1 MASAPGWGSLRVPR
15 IEPVVIPTSIDSL
28 NGRVMT
34 NDEDRKPRD
43 FIRSMVEE
51 DLRTGKY
58 DGRVATRFPPEPNG
72 YLHIGHTKAIWISYG
87 IAEEYGGTF
96 NLRFDDTNPTG
107 EDQRYVDAMIQ
118 DIRWLGVDWEDRLYF
133 ASDYFERLYEWGE
146 QLIRDGKAFIDSSSE
161 AEIREYRGTVTEP
174 GRNSP
179 YRDRPVDESLDLFRR
194 MRAGEFP
201 NGAHVLRAKIDMAH
215 PNMTMRDPLLYRIRH
230 EHHYRHGDDWCIYPM
245 YDYAHCL
252 EDAIED
258 ITHSLCSLEFKVN
271 REIYDWILD
280 AVGIEK
286 PRTEQTEFAR
296 LNIDY
301 TIMSKRK
308 LIQLVEGGHVT
319 GWDDPRMPTV
329 AGLRRRGVTPEAIR
343 SFNDMI
349 GVADV
354 DSRIEYSRLEFAIRD
369 DLNWRSPRRLAVLDP
384 LKVVITDYPE
394 GQIEWVDAPEFPR
407 DVGKE
412 GTRRMPFTREI
423 WIERS
428 DFMEEPFRKFY
439 RLAPGREVRLR
450 NSYVIRCDEVVKD
463 PATGEILELRC
474 SHDPDTMGAN
484 PADGRKVRGTIHWVS
499 AEHALPA
506 EVRLYDRLF
515 AVPNPEADLGEG
527 QDFTVNLNP
536 DSLTVVENAWVEPAL
551 AEDPAGTRYQ
561 FERQGYFMSD
571 PEDSGSDGLVFNRT
585 VTLRDSWAKTEKSR

>member
-1 MASAPGWGSLRVPR
+1 MKH
-15 IEPVVIPTSIDSL
+15 
-28 NGRVMT
+28 
-34 NDEDRKPRD
+34 DEDRRPRN

-87 IAEEYGGTF
+87 VAQENGGTF
-96 NLRFDDTNPTG
+96 NLRFDDTNPTN
-107 EDQRYVDAMIQ
+107 EEQRYVDAMVD
-118 DIRWLGVDWEDRLYF
+118 DIRWLGVDWEDRMFF
-133 ASDYFERLYEWGE
+133 ASDYFEQLYEWGE
-146 QLIRDGKAFIDSSSE
+146 QLIREGKAYVDSSSE
-161 AEIREYRGTVTEP
+161 AEIREYRGTVTEA

-179 YRDRPVDESLDLFRR
+179 YRERPVEESLDLFRR
-194 MRAGEFP
+194 MRAGEFED
-201 NGAHVLRAKIDMAH
+201 GAHVLRAKIDMAH

-230 EHHYRHGDDWCIYPM
+230 LHHFRQGDDWCIYPM

-271 REIYDWILD
+271 REIYDWVLD
-280 AVGIEK
+280 AVGIER

-308 LIQLVEGGHVT
+308 LIQLVEGGYVA

-384 LKVVITDYPE
+384 LKVVIADYPE
-394 GQIEWVDAPEFPR
+394 GETEWIDAPEFPR

-412 GTRRMPFTREI
+412 GSRRMPFTREI

-439 RLAPGREVRLR
+439 RLAPDREVRLR
-450 NSYVIRCDEVVKD
+450 HAYVIRCDEVVKD

-474 SHDPDTMGAN
+474 SHDPETMGAN
-484 PADGRKVRGTIHWVS
+484 PADGRKVKGTIHWVS
-499 AEHALPA
+499 VEHALPA

-527 QDFTVNLNP
+527 QDFTANLNP

-551 AEDPAGTRYQ
+551 GEDAPDTRYQ
-561 FERQGYFMSD
+561 FERHGYFVSD
-571 PEDSGSDGLVFNRT
+571 PEDSGPGGLVFNRT

>member
-1 MASAPGWGSLRVPR
+1 MMN
-15 IEPVVIPTSIDSL
+15 E
-28 NGRVMT
+28 
-34 NDEDRKPRD
+34 EDRKPLD
-43 FIRSMVEE
+43 FIRSMVEA
-51 DLRTGKY
+51 DLASGKY
-58 DGRVATRFPPEPNG
+58 GGRVATRFPPEPNG
-72 YLHIGHTKAIWISYG
+72 YLHIGHSKAIWISYG
-87 IAEEYGGTF
+87 IAQEYGGTF

-107 EDQRYVDAMIQ
+107 ENQSYADAIVEDM
-118 DIRWLGVDWEDRLYF
+118 RWLGVDWEDRLYY
-133 ASDYFERLYEWGE
+133 ASDYFEQLYEWGE
-146 QLIRDGKAFIDSSSE
+146 QLIREEKAYVDSSSE

-179 YRDRPVDESLDLFRR
+179 YRDRPVDESLDLFQR
-194 MRAGEFP
+194 MRAGEFED
-201 NGAHVLRAKIDMAH
+201 GAHVLRAKIDMAH

-230 EHHYRHGDDWCIYPM
+230 QHHFRQGDDWCIYPM

-280 AVGIEK
+280 AVGIER
-286 PRTEQTEFAR
+286 PRPEQTEFAR

-308 LIQLVEGGHVT
+308 LIQLVEDGYVS

-343 SFNDMI
+343 KFNEMI
-349 GVADV
+349 GVSDV
-354 DSRIEYSRLEFAIRD
+354 DSRIEYSRLEYAIRD
-369 DLNWRSPRRLAVLDP
+369 DLNWTSPRRLAVLDP

-394 GQIEWVDAPEFPR
+394 GEVEWVDAPEYPR
-407 DVGKE
+407 DVDKE
-412 GTRRMPFTREI
+412 GTRPMPFTREI

-450 NSYVIRCDEVVKD
+450 HAYVIRCDEVVKD
-463 PATGEILELRC
+463 PETGEVTELRC
-474 SHDPDTMGAN
+474 SHDPETMGAN

-499 AEHALPA
+499 AEHAVPA

-515 AVPNPEADLGEG
+515 SVPDPEADLAEGES
-527 QDFTVNLNP
+527 FAVNLNP
-536 DSLTVVENAWVEPAL
+536 DSLVVVEDARVEPSL
-551 AEDPAGTRYQ
+551 ADDAPGTRYQ
-561 FERQGYFMSD
+561 FERHGYFMSD
-571 PEDSGSDGLVFNRT
+571 PEDSGPDGLVFNRT
-585 VTLRDSWAKTEKSR
+585 VTLRDSWAKIEAKGR

>member
-1 MASAPGWGSLRVPR
+1 
-15 IEPVVIPTSIDSL
+15 
-28 NGRVMT
+28 MT
-34 NDEDRKPRD
+34 RDDNDGKRPPD
-43 FIRSMVEE
+43 FIRAMVERDME
-51 DLRTGKY
+51 SDKY
-58 DGRVATRFPPEPNG
+58 GGRVATRFPPEPNG
-72 YLHIGHTKAIWISYG
+72 YLHIGHSKAIWISFG
-87 IAEEYGGTF
+87 IAQEFGGTF

-107 EDQRYVDAMIQ
+107 ENQSYADAIAEDM
-118 DIRWLGVDWEDRLYF
+118 RWLGVDWEDRLYY
-133 ASDYFERLYEWGE
+133 ASDYFEQLYEWGE

-194 MRAGEFP
+194 MRDGEFED
-201 NGAHVLRAKIDMAH
+201 GTHVLRAKIDMAH

-230 EHHYRHGDDWCIYPM
+230 QHHFRQGDDWCIYPM

-280 AVGIEK
+280 AVGIER

-308 LIQLVEGGHVT
+308 LIQLVEEGHVS

-343 SFNDMI
+343 KFNEMI
-349 GVADV
+349 GVSDV
-354 DSRIEYSRLEFAIRD
+354 DSRIEYSRLEYAIRD
-369 DLNWRSPRRLAVLDP
+369 DLNWTSPRRLAVLDP

-394 GQIEWVDAPEFPR
+394 GEVEWVDAPEYPR

-412 GTRRMPFTREI
+412 GTRAMPFAREI
-423 WIERS
+423 WIEKS

-450 NSYVIRCDEVVKD
+450 HAYVIRCDEVVKD
-463 PATGEILELRC
+463 PETGEVTELRC
-474 SHDPDTMGAN
+474 SHDSETMGAN

-499 AEHALPA
+499 AEHAVPA

-515 AVPNPEADLGEG
+515 SVPDPEADLGEG
-527 QDFTVNLNP
+527 ESFAVNLNP
-536 DSLTVVENAWVEPAL
+536 DSLVVVEDARVEPSL
-551 AEDPAGTRYQ
+551 ADDPPGTRYQ
-561 FERQGYFMSD
+561 FERHGYFMSD
-571 PEDSGSDGLVFNRT
+571 PEDSGPEGLVFNRT
-585 VTLRDSWAKTEKSR
+585 VTLRDSWAKIEAKRTGS

>member
-1 MASAPGWGSLRVPR
+1 MRRR
-15 IEPVVIPTSIDSL
+15 IVTRDD
-28 NGRVMT
+28 
-34 NDEDRKPRD
+34 NDGKRPPD
-43 FIRSMVEE
+43 FIRAMVERDAE
-51 DLRTGKY
+51 SGKY
-58 DGRVATRFPPEPNG
+58 GGRVATRFPPEPNG
-72 YLHIGHTKAIWISYG
+72 YLHIGHSKAIWISYG
-87 IAEEYGGTF
+87 IAQEFGGTF

-107 EDQRYVDAMIQ
+107 ENQSYADAIIEDM
-118 DIRWLGVDWEDRLYF
+118 RWLGVDWEDRLYY
-133 ASDYFERLYEWGE
+133 ASDYFEQLYEWGE
-146 QLIRDGKAFIDSSSE
+146 KLIRDGKAYVDSSTE

-194 MRAGEFP
+194 MRAGEFED
-201 NGAHVLRAKIDMAH
+201 GAHVLRAKIDMAH

-230 EHHYRHGDDWCIYPM
+230 QHHFRQGDDWCIYPM

-280 AVGIEK
+280 AVGIER

-308 LIQLVEGGHVT
+308 LIQLVEDGHVS

-343 SFNDMI
+343 KFNEMI
-349 GVADV
+349 GVSDV
-354 DSRIEYSRLEFAIRD
+354 DSRIEYSRLEYAIRD
-369 DLNWRSPRRLAVLDP
+369 DLNWTSPRRLAVLDP
-384 LKVVITDYPE
+384 LKVVITGYPE
-394 GQIEWVDAPEFPR
+394 GEVEWVDAPEYPR

-412 GTRRMPFTREI
+412 GTRRVPFTREI

-450 NSYVIRCDEVVKD
+450 HAYVIRCDEVVKD
-463 PATGEILELRC
+463 PESGEVVELRC
-474 SHDPDTMGAN
+474 SHDPETMGAN

-499 AEHALPA
+499 AEHAVPA

-515 AVPNPEADLGEG
+515 SVPDPEADLEEG
-527 QDFTVNLNP
+527 ASFAMNLNP
-536 DSLTVVENAWVEPAL
+536 DSLVVVEDARVEPSL
-551 AEDPAGTRYQ
+551 ADDPPGTRYQ
-561 FERQGYFMSD
+561 FERHGYFMSD
-571 PEDSGSDGLVFNRT
+571 PEDSGSGRLVFNRT
-585 VTLRDSWAKTEKSR
+585 VTLRDSWAKIEAKRKGS

>member
-1 MASAPGWGSLRVPR
+1 
-15 IEPVVIPTSIDSL
+15 
-28 NGRVMT
+28 MT

-179 YRDRPVDESLDLFRR
+179 YRDRPADESLDLFRR

-394 GQIEWVDAPEFPR
+394 GQIEWIDAPEFPR

-450 NSYVIRCDEVVKD
+450 NSYVIRCDEVIKD
-463 PATGEILELRC
+463 AATGEILELRC

-506 EVRLYDRLF
+506 EMRLYDRLF

>member
-1 MASAPGWGSLRVPR
+1 
-15 IEPVVIPTSIDSL
+15 
-28 NGRVMT
+28 MT
-34 NDEDRKPRD
+34 NDEDRKPLD
-43 FIRSMVEE
+43 FIRSKVEA
-51 DLRTGKY
+51 DLASGKY
-58 DGRVATRFPPEPNG
+58 GGRVATRFPPEPNG
-72 YLHIGHTKAIWISYG
+72 YLHIGHSKAIWISYG
-87 IAEEYGGTF
+87 IAQEYGGTF

-107 EDQRYVDAMIQ
+107 ENQTYADAIVEDM
-118 DIRWLGVDWEDRLYF
+118 RWLGVDWEDRLFY
-133 ASDYFERLYEWGE
+133 ASDYFEQLYEWGE
-146 QLIRDGKAFIDSSSE
+146 QLIRDGKAYIDSSSE

-194 MRAGEFP
+194 MRAGEFED
-201 NGAHVLRAKIDMAH
+201 GAHVLRAKIDMAH

-230 EHHYRHGDDWCIYPM
+230 LHHFRQGDDWCIYPM

-252 EDAIED
+252 EDAIEN

-280 AVGIEK
+280 AVGIER

-308 LIQLVEGGHVT
+308 LIQLVEDAYVS

-329 AGLRRRGVTPEAIR
+329 AGLRRRGVTAEAIR
-343 SFNDMI
+343 KFNEMI
-349 GVADV
+349 GVSDV

-369 DLNWRSPRRLAVLDP
+369 DLNWTSPRRLAVLDP

-394 GQIEWVDAPEFPR
+394 GEVEWVDAPEYPR

-450 NSYVIRCDEVVKD
+450 HAYVIRCDEVVKD
-463 PATGEILELRC
+463 LESGEVVELRC
-474 SHDPDTMGAN
+474 SHDSETMGAN

-499 AEHALPA
+499 AEFAVPA

-515 AVPNPEADLGEG
+515 SVPDPEADLGEG
-527 QDFTVNLNP
+527 ESFAVNLNP
-536 DSLTVVENAWVEPAL
+536 DSLVVVDDARVEPSL
-551 AEDPAGTRYQ
+551 ADDLPGTRYQ
-561 FERQGYFMSD
+561 FERHGYFMSD
-571 PEDSGSDGLVFNRT
+571 PEDSGPERLVFNRT
-585 VTLRDSWAKTEKSR
+585 VTLRDSWAKIEAKDR

>member
-1 MASAPGWGSLRVPR
+1 
-15 IEPVVIPTSIDSL
+15 
-28 NGRVMT
+28 MT
-34 NDEDRKPRD
+34 NDEDRKPLD

-51 DLRTGKY
+51 DLATGKY
-58 DGRVATRFPPEPNG
+58 GGRVATRFPPEPNG
-72 YLHIGHTKAIWISYG
+72 YLHIGHTKAIWLNYG
-87 IAEEYGGTF
+87 IAQENGGTF
-96 NLRFDDTNPTG
+96 NLRFDDTNPTN
-107 EDQRYVDAMIQ
+107 EEQRFVDAIVE
-118 DIRWLGVDWEDRLYF
+118 DIRWMGIDWEDRLYF
-133 ASDYFERLYEWGE
+133 ASDYFERLYHYGE
-146 QLIRDGKAFIDSSSE
+146 QLILDGKAYIDSLSE
-161 AEIREYRGTVTEP
+161 TEIREYRGTVTEA

-179 YRDRPVDESLDLFRR
+179 FRDRPADESLDLFRR
-194 MRAGEFP
+194 MRSGEFAD
-201 NGAHVLRAKIDMAH
+201 GAHVLRAKIDMAH

-258 ITHSLCSLEFKVN
+258 ITHSLCTLEFKVN
-271 REIYDWILD
+271 REIYDWVLD
-280 AVGIEK
+280 AVGFER
-286 PRTEQTEFAR
+286 PRSEQTEFSR

-308 LIQLVEGGHVT
+308 LVQLVDGGYVG

-329 AGLRRRGVTPEAIR
+329 AGLRRRGVTPEAIH

-369 DLNWRSPRRLAVLDP
+369 DLNWRSPRRLAVMDP
-384 LKVVITDYPE
+384 LKVVIADYPE
-394 GQIEWVDAPEFPR
+394 GKVEWIDAPEFPR

-439 RLAPGREVRLR
+439 RLAPDREVRLR
-450 NSYVIRCDEVVKD
+450 NSYVIRCDEVIKD
-463 PATGEILELRC
+463 PESGEVIELRC

-499 AEHALPA
+499 TEHALPA

-515 AVPNPEADLGEG
+515 SVPDPEADLEEG

-536 DSLTVVENAWVEPAL
+536 ESLVVVENAWVEPAL
-551 AEDPAGTRYQ
+551 ADDPPGTRYQ
-561 FERQGYFMSD
+561 FERHGYFMSE
-571 PEDSGSDGLVFNRT
+571 PEDSGPDGLVFNRT
-585 VTLRDSWAKTEKSR
+585 VTLRDSWAKIVAKGR

>member
-1 MASAPGWGSLRVPR
+1 VRAPD
-15 IEPVVIPTSIDSL
+15 IETSIDSL

-34 NDEDRKPRD
+34 SDEDRKPRD

-51 DLRTGKY
+51 DVRTGKY

-87 IAEEYGGTF
+87 IAQEHGGTF

-107 EDQRYVDAMIQ
+107 EDQRYVDAIVEDIQ
-118 DIRWLGVDWEDRLYF
+118 WLGVDWEDRLYF

-179 YRDRPVDESLDLFRR
+179 YRDRPLDESLDLFRR

-201 NGAHVLRAKIDMAH
+201 DGAHVLRARIDMAH

-252 EDAIED
+252 EDSIED

-280 AVGIEK
+280 AVGIER

-308 LIQLVEGGHVT
+308 LIQLVDGGYVD

-349 GVADV
+349 GVAHV

-394 GQIEWVDAPEFPR
+394 DETEWIDAPEFPR

-463 PATGEILELRC
+463 PRTGEIVELRC

-499 AEHALPA
+499 GEHALPA
-506 EVRLYDRLF
+506 AVRLYDRLF
-515 AVPNPEADLGEG
+515 SVADPEADLEEG

-536 DSLTVVENAWVEPAL
+536 ESLVVADAWVEPAL
-551 AEDPAGTRYQ
+551 GEDAAGTRYQ
-561 FERQGYFMSD
+561 FERHGYFMSD
-571 PEDSGSDGLVFNRT
+571 PEDSGPGGLVFNRT
-585 VTLRDSWAKTEKSR
+585 VTLRDSWAKIAAKARQAGG

>member
-1 MASAPGWGSLRVPR
+1 
-15 IEPVVIPTSIDSL
+15 
-28 NGRVMT
+28 MT
-34 NDEDRKPRD
+34 HDEDSRPRD
-43 FIRSMVEE
+43 FIRAMVEQ

-58 DGRVATRFPPEPNG
+58 GGRVATRFPPEPNG
-72 YLHIGHTKAIWISYG
+72 YLHIGHTKAIWLNYG
-87 IAEEYGGTF
+87 IAQEYGGTF
-96 NLRFDDTNPTG
+96 NLRFDDTNPTNEEQG
-107 EDQRYVDAMIQ
+107 YVDAIVK

-133 ASDYFERLYEWGE
+133 ASDYFERMYDFGE
-146 QLIRDGKAFIDSSSE
+146 QLIRDGKAYVDSLSE

-179 YRDRPVDESLDLFRR
+179 HRERPTEESLDLFRR
-194 MRAGEFP
+194 MRAGEFED
-201 NGAHVLRAKIDMAH
+201 GAHVLRAKIDMAH
-215 PNMTMRDPLLYRIRH
+215 PNMTMRDPLLFRIRH
-230 EHHYRHGDDWCIYPM
+230 EHHYRQGDDWCIYPM

-258 ITHSLCSLEFKVN
+258 ITHSLCTLEFKVN
-271 REIYDWILD
+271 REIYDWVLD
-280 AVGIEK
+280 AVGFER

-343 SFNDMI
+343 SFNSMI

-394 GQIEWVDAPEFPR
+394 GETEWIDAPEFPR

-412 GTRRMPFTREI
+412 GSRRMPFTREI

-439 RLAPGREVRLR
+439 RLAPDREVRLR
-450 NSYVIRCDEVVKD
+450 HAYVIRCDEVVKD
-463 PATGEILELRC
+463 PATGEIFELRC
-474 SHDPDTMGAN
+474 SHDPETMGAN
-484 PADGRKVRGTIHWVS
+484 PADGRKVKGTLHWVS

-527 QDFTVNLNP
+527 QDFTANLNP

-551 AEDPAGTRYQ
+551 GDDPPETRYQ
-561 FERQGYFMSD
+561 FERHGYFVSD
-571 PEDSGSDGLVFNRT
+571 AEDSGPKDLVFNRT

>member
-1 MASAPGWGSLRVPR
+1 MRRR
-15 IEPVVIPTSIDSL
+15 IVTRDD
-28 NGRVMT
+28 
-34 NDEDRKPRD
+34 NDGKRPPD
-43 FIRSMVEE
+43 FIRAMVERDAE
-51 DLRTGKY
+51 SGKY
-58 DGRVATRFPPEPNG
+58 GGRVATRFPPEPNG
-72 YLHIGHTKAIWISYG
+72 YLHIGHSKAIWISYG
-87 IAEEYGGTF
+87 IAQEFGGTF

-107 EDQRYVDAMIQ
+107 ENQSYADAIIEDM
-118 DIRWLGVDWEDRLYF
+118 RWLGVDWEDRLYY
-133 ASDYFERLYEWGE
+133 ASDYFEQLYEWGE
-146 QLIRDGKAFIDSSSE
+146 KLIREGKAYVDSSTE

-194 MRAGEFP
+194 MRAGEFED
-201 NGAHVLRAKIDMAH
+201 GAHVLRAKIDMAH

-230 EHHYRHGDDWCIYPM
+230 QHHFRQGDDWCIYPM

-280 AVGIEK
+280 AVGIER

-308 LIQLVEGGHVT
+308 LIQLVEDGHVS

-343 SFNDMI
+343 KFNEMI
-349 GVADV
+349 GVSDV
-354 DSRIEYSRLEFAIRD
+354 DSRIEYSRLEYAIRD
-369 DLNWRSPRRLAVLDP
+369 DLNWTSPRRLAVLDP
-384 LKVVITDYPE
+384 LKVVITGYPE
-394 GQIEWVDAPEFPR
+394 GEVEWVDAPEYPR

-412 GTRRMPFTREI
+412 GTRRVPFTREI

-450 NSYVIRCDEVVKD
+450 HAYVIRCDEVVKD
-463 PATGEILELRC
+463 PESGEVVELRC
-474 SHDPDTMGAN
+474 SHDPETMGAN

-499 AEHALPA
+499 AEHAVPA

-515 AVPNPEADLGEG
+515 SVPDPEADLEEG
-527 QDFTVNLNP
+527 ASFAMNLNP
-536 DSLTVVENAWVEPAL
+536 DSLVVVEDARVEPSL
-551 AEDPAGTRYQ
+551 ADDPPGTRYQ
-561 FERQGYFMSD
+561 FERHGYFMSD
-571 PEDSGSDGLVFNRT
+571 PEDSGSGRLVFNRT
-585 VTLRDSWAKTEKSR
+585 VTLRDSWAKIEAKRKGS